1 MFFNRLQCA
10 NRNNLSRTRPITYSR
25 IINQNEKV
33 GEHKKT
39 GLDILQQSGV

>member
-39 GLDILQQSGV
+39 GLGILQQSGV